1 MQIINEPQNALSQAT
16 QGIQWAY
23 PNLTWVPNTFGCY
36 DSNFQD
42 DQIPLIAGGG
52 SGHDPAH
59 WGYVGPGMLTAA
71 IMGTVFQPPTSQEIV
86 KVTKQVTRQ
95 RRVFFIGQIAR
106 NNLNEFNDVN

>member
-52 SGHDPAH
+52 QRSRSGTLGLCWA
-59 WGYVGPGMLTAA
+59 WYVNC
-71 IMGTVFQPPTSQEIV
+71 
-86 KVTKQVTRQ
+86 
-95 RRVFFIGQIAR
+95 R
-106 NNLNEFNDVN
+106 NHGNGFSTPYISRNR